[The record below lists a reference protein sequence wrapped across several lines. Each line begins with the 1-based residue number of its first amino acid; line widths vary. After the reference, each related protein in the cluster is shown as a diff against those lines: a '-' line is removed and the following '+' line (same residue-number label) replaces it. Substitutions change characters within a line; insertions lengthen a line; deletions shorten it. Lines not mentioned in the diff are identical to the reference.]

1 MELCGYLTQSLSGHE
16 RKNHQLPFKTASD
29 PHAVN
34 EVLLFKVD
42 VNSSYGE
49 LYTKNDPLV
58 RSIDKA
64 LINKKQTNIKEDS
77 TFTRSTYT
85 FNS

>member
-1 MELCGYLTQSLSGHE
+1 MDA
-16 RKNHQLPFKTASD
+16 LPFKTASD
-29 PHAVN
+29 PHAAN
-34 EVLLFKVD
+34 KVLLFKVD
-42 VNSSYGE
+42 VSSSYGE
-49 LYTKNDPLV
+49 LYNKNDPLV

-77 TFTRSTYT
+77 NFTRSTYT

>member
-1 MELCGYLTQSLSGHE
+1 MHNETWSC
-16 RKNHQLPFKTASD
+16 ASD
-29 PHAVN
+29 PRAAN

-49 LYTKNDPLV
+49 LYNKNDPIV

-77 TFTRSTYT
+77 TFTRLTYT